1 MIIKNGE
8 KIKAIIKNG
17 QRVQKVFKGNFVV
30 YVLED
35 GTKYVIVNKDVLWVT
50 PLEWE
55 QFLIESNVDWVII

>member
-17 QRVQKVFKGNFVV
+17 QIAKKIFKGNFVV

-35 GTKYVIVNKDVLWVT
+35 GTKYVRVNKDVLWVT
-50 PLEWE
+50 PWEWE
-55 QFLIESNVDWVII
+55 QFLIESNVDWEIK